1 MSIKKKA
8 TKGGIW
14 TSLTRTGINVVDFF
28 VYAYLARILTLEE
41 FGLAGFC
48 FLFIEFANTLVN
60 AGVNQ
65 NLVQREKWE
74 DRYAASTMTF
84 VSGIGLIV
92 VFGMLGIGAP
102 IAYYSYSELAAWVVA
117 SLAPITLV
125 TSLQVVVSGKLMRE
139 FKNKQMGLAKFC
151 ATIFS
156 ALVIV
161 ILAESGFGLWA
172 LIIGKLVN
180 SVAQYLLLVYVLQG
194 LK

>member
-1 MSIKKKA
+1 MKVHDVA
-8 TKGGIW
+8 AMVGRW
-14 TSLTRTGINVVDFF
+14 L
-28 VYAYLARILTLEE
+28 RIRGQVHEI
-41 FGLAGFC
+41 
-48 FLFIEFANTLVN
+48 FIEFANTLVN

-125 TSLQVVVSGKLMRE
+125 TS
-139 FKNKQMGLAKFC
+139 
-151 ATIFS
+151 
-156 ALVIV
+156 
-161 ILAESGFGLWA
+161 
-172 LIIGKLVN
+172 
-180 SVAQYLLLVYVLQG
+180 
-194 LK
+194 